1 MAVYAN
7 KTGKK
12 IESNRNFWQKNQ
24 WLILRRISQVSVIT
38 LFLLGPWFGIWW
50 LKGNLNSNLL
60 FGTIPLTDPFIFV
73 QVIASGFWPTANLV
87 IGFAIILS
95 FYLLVGGRVFCSWV
109 CPINIVTD
117 FAKWLRGRLG
127 IKKSSNISRH
137 TRYWLLASV
146 LIASAITG
154 TLVWELVNP
163 VTMTTRGLVFGMGTA
178 IYFIIAVFIF
188 DLFVSK
194 NGWCGHL
201 CPMGATYN
209 LIGKLSLIKI
219 NAGNRK
225 DCDDCMDC
233 YFVCPEPQILR
244 PVLKGS
250 AQTSSLIQSSDCTN
264 CARCIDVCE
273 KKVFEFSNR
282 FLKSVE
288 KTNEKV
294 SPISS

>member
-1 MAVYAN
+1 MTNPSKKGRTKEESSRNIWQRN
-7 KTGKK
+7 K
-12 IESNRNFWQKNQ
+12 
-24 WLILRRISQVSVIT
+24 WLVLRRLSQIT
-38 LFLLGPWFGIWW
+38 IIFLFLLGPWFGVWW

-60 FGTIPLTDPFIFV
+60 FDVVPLTDPFIFV

-87 IGFAIILS
+87 IGFLIVVA

-117 FAKWLRGRLG
+117 FARWLRTKLG
-127 IKKSSNISRH
+127 LKKSSNISRQ
-137 TRYWLLASV
+137 TRYWLLAGI
-146 LIASAITG
+146 LISTAVTG
-154 TLVWELVNP
+154 SLIWELVNP
-163 VTMTTRGLVFGMGTA
+163 VSMTTRGLVFGMGTA
-178 IYFIIAVFIF
+178 IYFILAVFVF
-188 DLFVSK
+188 DLLVSK
-194 NGWCGHL
+194 NGWCGHI

-209 LIGKLSLIKI
+209 LIGKLSLIKV
-219 NAGNRK
+219 NAAKRK

-250 AQTSSLIQSSDCTN
+250 AETSSLIQSSDCTN
-264 CARCIDVCE
+264 CARCIDVCD

-288 KTNEKV
+288 KNNEKV
-294 SPISS
+294 S